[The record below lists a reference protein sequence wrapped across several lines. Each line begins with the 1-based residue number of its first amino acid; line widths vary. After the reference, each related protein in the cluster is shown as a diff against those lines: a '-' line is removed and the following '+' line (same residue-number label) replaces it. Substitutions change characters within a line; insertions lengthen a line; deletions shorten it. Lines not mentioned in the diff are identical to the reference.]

1 MRHIALLKEPMLHEP
16 VESTNLALHKTY
28 KISVPP
34 ESDYPDLGGELTDGI
49 YGTTD
54 FMEASWQGHSG
65 KVDRKVIIDLETP
78 STIAAIKAN
87 FLEDI
92 GSSIFAPDM
101 LGISVSI
108 DGENWSEVAVL
119 DRLPACGS
127 EAKLVSFHWSA
138 AEHGVP
144 DGAPVGSTIYARY
157 VKIHAIVNV
166 WLFMDEIE
174 VWGVAG
180 KQAGAVELMP
190 GKDQG
195 PETDYLRAG
204 EATGGIR
211 DLMLFYNGQY
221 PNDAGNWSA
230 AQFLPY
236 VAYVDQQGAVQE
248 WLFDG
253 GVFLA
258 LYSDKMRSFME
269 DPGAEPSRMEDWQWY
284 LNKTFYEQSGD
295 AAQLNEA
302 VKQAKAAIGEH
313 GYKMKVVFMIP
324 FPSSQQMEFGDV
336 DGDGVSENFCDPQSG
351 QAARERA
358 IQWYISELNAKWEQ
372 AQYAHLELVGFYWLQ
387 EAANPDDLALLD
399 FTSNLTRSQGAKLF
413 WIPYFNAASYYK
425 WNKLGIDAM
434 AYQPNHYF
442 NAGTT
447 ADRIEEAARMAK
459 LAGSGIEIELDERA
473 FQQPALRQKYID
485 YLQGTIAAGIT
496 PDVFKAYYQG
506 VRTFYQAA
514 YDADPRNRQLYD
526 WIYDYVRG
534 HLI

>member
-1 MRHIALLKEPMLHEP
+1 MLHEP
-16 VESTNLALHKTY
+16 VESTNLALYKTY

-34 ESDYPDLGGELTDGI
+34 ESDYPDSGGELTNGI
-49 YGTTD
+49 YGTTN

-65 KVDRKVIIDLETP
+65 KVDREVIIDLETP

-87 FLEDI
+87 FLEVI

-101 LGISVSI
+101 LRISVSM
-108 DGENWSEVAVL
+108 DGENWSGVAVL
-119 DRLPACGS
+119 DRLPAFGS
-127 EAKLVSFHWSA
+127 EAKLVLFHWSA

-144 DGAPVGSTIYARY
+144 DGAPMGSTIYARY

-195 PETDYLRAG
+195 PESDYLKAG

-211 DLMLFYNGQY
+211 NLMLFYNGQY
-221 PNDAGNWSA
+221 LNDAGNWNAS
-230 AQFLPY
+230 QFLPY
-236 VAYVDQQGAVQE
+236 VAYVDQRGDAQE

-258 LYSDKMRSFME
+258 LYSDQMRSFVE
-269 DPGAEPSRMEDWQWY
+269 NPDAEPARLEDWQWY
-284 LNKTFYEQSGD
+284 LDKTFDEQHGD
-295 AAQLNEA
+295 VTQLNET
-302 VKQAKAAIGEH
+302 VKQAEAMLNDTA
-313 GYKMKVVFMIP
+313 YKMKIVFMIP
-324 FPSSQQMEFGDV
+324 FPSRQQTDFGDV
-336 DGDGVSENFCDPQSG
+336 DGDGVSENFGDPQSG
-351 QAARERA
+351 QVAREKA
-358 IQWYISELNAKWEQ
+358 IQWYISELNSKWEL
-372 AQYAHLELVGFYWLQ
+372 AQYSHLELVGFYWLH
-387 EAANPDDLALLD
+387 EAANSDDLAILNY
-399 FTSNLTRSQGAKLF
+399 TSDLVHDQAAKLF